1 MDCLLLGLILTAH
14 AEEPVS
20 PKEQDAPLTGALVG
34 MGATP
39 TADNQTRAN
48 GAIRPWGQL
57 QTFATLFDQDVDPQ
71 ADPAG
76 YGDPEADPGFTL
88 ARARIG
94 FDGLLPIGAVAA
106 ERMQLDYAIAVG
118 VSAPYDA
125 LTPSNQDVQIIDA
138 FARFTYELGNHP
150 LSVSVGSQRVPFDR
164 ESLISSADL
173 VFMERSAAAHWLGI
187 SQDVGAVAA
196 QQVRLGSTPEASSL
210 LLRLGAFNG
219 EGSLYGDVDPGVL
232 TSARL
237 EFLHGDA
244 YRTWSADKKPALGV
258 GLAGM
263 SRPSFAVGSNS
274 WNADLLARYSLISV
288 LGQFSANRIT
298 PLDSTI
304 VAPAVSAT
312 TDRVGWFG
320 QLSVWIPV
328 RGESGLEVAGRYGS
342 FDDATA
348 LTDAGEGRTLH
359 AGLTWRNPLSGL
371 DIGAGAIL
379 RSEAPELAYPNNTI
393 RVWTQIRPTAKALKK
408 S

>member
-1 MDCLLLGLILTAH
+1 
-14 AEEPVS
+14 
-20 PKEQDAPLTGALVG
+20 

-39 TADNQTRAN
+39 TADTQTRAD

-57 QTFATLFDQDVDPQ
+57 QTFVTVMDQDVDPQ

-94 FDGLLPIGAVAA
+94 FDGLLPIGDAA
-106 ERMQLDYAIAVG
+106 AQRMQVDYAIAVG
-118 VSAPYDA
+118 VSAPYDV
-125 LTPSNQDVQIIDA
+125 LTPSNEDVQIIDA
-138 FARFTYELGNHP
+138 FARFTYEFGSHP
-150 LSVSVGSQRVPFDR
+150 LSISVGSQRVPFDR

-187 SQDVGAVAA
+187 SQDVGAVAG
-196 QQVRLGSTPEASSL
+196 QQIRLGSAPEASSL

-237 EFLHGDA
+237 EFIKGDA
-244 YRTWSADKKPALGV
+244 YRTWSADKKPALGI

-263 SRPSFAVGSNS
+263 TRPSFAIGSRS
-274 WNADLLARYSLISV
+274 WNADLLARYSLVSV

-312 TDRVGWFG
+312 TDRVGWFA
-320 QLSVWIPV
+320 QLSFWIPV
-328 RGESGLEVAGRYGS
+328 RGESGVELSGRYGA

-348 LTDAGEGRTLH
+348 LTDAGDGTTLH
-359 AGLTWRNPLSGL
+359 AGLTWRNPLSGVDL
-371 DIGAGAIL
+371 GAGAIL
-379 RSEAPELAYPNNTI
+379 RGEAEGLAYPNNTV
-393 RVWTQIRPTAKALKK
+393 RVWTQIRPTAKTLKK